1 MLTTSPAALRFRQ
14 VMTIVLLFGGYGA
27 LYFCRADLSVAT
39 PFLVD
44 ELGASGVSHQ
54 DAIVRIG
61 QMSSLGVLAYALGKF
76 FLGGLG
82 DFWGGRR
89 NFLIGLG
96 GATAFTV
103 LFAAGGV
110 MPVFMIAWLGNRLTQ
125 SIAWAGL
132 IKVTSKWFDYTSHGT
147 VIGVLS
153 VSYLVGDALARQSM
167 GFLLQQG
174 LGWRA
179 LFYFAAA
186 VAGVL

>member
-1 MLTTSPAALRFRQ
+1 MATPSPATLRFRQ
-14 VMTIVLLFGGYGA
+14 IATVALLFGGYGA

-39 PFLVD
+39 PLLVD
-44 ELGASGVSHQ
+44 ELAAKGISPPE
-54 DAIVRIG
+54 AIVRIG

-96 GATAFTV
+96 GATAFTL

-132 IKVTSKWFDYTSHGT
+132 IKVTSKWFDYTSHGAI
-147 VIGVLS
+147 IGVLS
-153 VSYLVGDALARQSM
+153 VSFLVGDAVARR
-167 GFLLQQG
+167 G
-174 LGWRA
+174 
-179 LFYFAAA
+179 
-186 VAGVL
+186 